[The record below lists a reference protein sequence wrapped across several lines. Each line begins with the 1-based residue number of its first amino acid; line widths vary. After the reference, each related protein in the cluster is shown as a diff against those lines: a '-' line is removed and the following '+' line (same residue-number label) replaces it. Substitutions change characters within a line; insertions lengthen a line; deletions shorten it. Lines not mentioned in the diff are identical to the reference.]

1 MIRKARVLDTG
12 RVGAI
17 LSEFIDITDWMPRIH
32 SRAEDISFAGIMID
46 RDWVHVFENME
57 ITGFI
62 ARDQSMIYSLYVIA
76 SARQKGI
83 GKALLNHAK
92 SISHELTLWTFVANE
107 NAQKFYKSAGF
118 NEVERTDGAGNDENL
133 PDIRFY
139 WTQE

>member
-1 MIRKARVLDTG
+1 MIRKAHVLYTG

-32 SRAEDISFAGIMID
+32 SRAEDT
-46 RDWVHVFENME
+46 E

-62 ARDQSMIYSLYVIA
+62 ARDQSITNSLYVTA
-76 SARQKGI
+76 STHQKGI
-83 GKALLNHAK
+83 RKALLNHAK
-92 SISHELTLWTFVANE
+92 SISHELTLWTFVGNE

-118 NEVERTDGAGNDENL
+118 IEVERTGGAGNEKNL

>member
-32 SRAEDISFAGIMID
+32 SRAEDISFAGMMID
-46 RDWVHVFENME
+46 RDWVHVFEDTE

-62 ARDQSMIYSLYVIA
+62 ARDQSMIHSLYVTA

-83 GKALLNHAK
+83 GKALLPLRNVWSGRYGIYAFT
-92 SISHELTLWTFVANE
+92 S
-107 NAQKFYKSAGF
+107 
-118 NEVERTDGAGNDENL
+118 
-133 PDIRFY
+133 
-139 WTQE
+139 